1 MEPVV
6 ARVGIAV
13 EDTIAVH
20 RSLRK
25 AEQHLGG
32 ALSRRTVGPSLEL
45 GPCPS
50 VDPLGHEHALSR
62 QLADD
67 LWDADERVP
76 GVAAPELFLVR
87 GFDAVVEL
95 VEHARS
101 QLVDQSLHVEA
112 LERQRREHRVQHLR
126 VVEVGS
132 DRPVD
137 ARVLHLHGDHPAVG
151 QDGLVHLPDRGRGN
165 GDRVPVE
172 EEARRLVAELAADHA
187 LRERGCHRR
196 DIGLER
202 GERGLRFG
210 GQALGDEAD
219 ELARLHDGALHVAE
233 LSCDVLGSADREP
246 LLERGPRL
254 GVLAGPAHLHHRVVR
269 TAPSGQPPDARRSLH
284 AVAAV
289 SVGEREA
296 GSDAGSDKTS
306 GERRR
311 RHLAGHGRPRSA
323 RAGGAA
329 RLGRSS
335 RQPLVA
341 DRLAADLARL
351 VGAVV
356 EAGHRSFDT
365 REVGFDP
372 REDRVVREDL
382 VSAHAAKVT
391 GEVLAESSHN
401 WSTGRTH
408 AEVRLCWLLGGNS
421 RAGRRKQERRKG
433 ARHDRG
439 PVASRTAVGRASP
452 PRSPVP
458 HLQPRARRRAL
469 RERGQRRRD
478 VSRRRARR

>member
-1 MEPVV
+1 MR
-6 ARVGIAV
+6 ARSSSTRPFTSRLLQRERREEAV
-13 EDTIAVH
+13 E
-20 RSLRK
+20 
-25 AEQHLGG
+25 QLG
-32 ALSRRTVGPSLEL
+32 
-45 GPCPS
+45 
-50 VDPLGHEHALSR
+50 
-62 QLADD
+62 
-67 LWDADERVP
+67 
-76 GVAAPELFLVR
+76 
-87 GFDAVVEL
+87 
-95 VEHARS
+95 
-101 QLVDQSLHVEA
+101 
-112 LERQRREHRVQHLR
+112 
-126 VVEVGS
+126 VVEVAL
-132 DRPVD
+132 DRLVD
-137 ARVLHLHGDHPAVG
+137 ARVLHLHRDDPAVG
-151 QDGLVHLPDRGRGN
+151 QDGPVHLPDRRRGDR
-165 GDRVPVE
+165 DRVPVE
-172 EEARRLVAELAADHA
+172 EQPLGLVARARSRTTCSARLGAIGGTSAWSVASAACA
-187 LRERGCHRR
+187 SGGRPSAMKREH
-196 DIGLER
+196 
-202 GERGLRFG
+202 
-210 GQALGDEAD
+210 
-219 ELARLHDGALHVAE
+219 LARLHDGALHVAE
-233 LSCDVLGSADREP
+233 LACHVLGRADREL

-254 GVLAGPAHLHHRVVR
+254 GVARGPRDLHHREVR
-269 TAPSGQPPDARRSLH
+269 AAPGGQPPDPSRALE

-356 EAGHRSFDT
+356 EAGHRWFDT

-391 GEVLAESSHN
+391 GAVLAESSHN

-439 PVASRTAVGRASP
+439 PVASRTAVGHASP

-458 HLQPRARRRAL
+458 HLQPARLGGGLFANVVN
-469 RERGQRRRD
+469 G
-478 VSRRRARR
+478 VVTSASRRRARR